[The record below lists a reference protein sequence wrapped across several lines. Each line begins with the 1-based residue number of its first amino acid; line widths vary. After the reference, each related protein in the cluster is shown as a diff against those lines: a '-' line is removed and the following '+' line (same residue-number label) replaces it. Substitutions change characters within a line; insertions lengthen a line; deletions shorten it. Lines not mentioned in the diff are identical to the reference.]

1 MDKDKLIVIKKRLLA
16 LGLSSIMLGTVGCTN
31 NKRSDNGMP
40 SRVAISE
47 EIYNI
52 EKYYKYIMKNGEA
65 VKEYNSQ
72 NVYLLF
78 NKETYEVK
86 EYIFTNKVTVFGGA
100 ELYDL
105 VTEEMLAYSDGV
117 ATIINKDYYK
127 YLVDNNYQVCLTEV
141 GDYVEGHST
150 KEYYTLAE
158 IKELEPTI
166 KESLKIINKAKTK
179 KLN

>member
-1 MDKDKLIVIKKRLLA
+1 
-16 LGLSSIMLGTVGCTN
+16 
-31 NKRSDNGMP
+31 
-40 SRVAISE
+40 
-47 EIYNI
+47 
-52 EKYYKYIMKNGEA
+52 MKNGEA

-105 VTEEMLAYSDGV
+105 VTEEMLAYGDGI

-141 GDYVEGHST
+141 GDYVEEHST